1 MLLLRLGVGG
11 TFLAHGLQKVFG
23 LWGGPGI
30 NGFAQF
36 LESLGFRQAHHPG
49 LGHRDRRAGRRGAS
63 WSSAL
68 ATPLAAAGLLGIM
81 INVVLL
87 KLGNGFFLGGPDGP
101 GGFEL
106 ELVLGL
112 AAAALVLTGPG
123 RIALDNGRAWHRRPA
138 SWGVLCLVIGVAAAI
153 LIRVLLHADP
163 PPEPCPALTR
173 RVDAASDP
181 HLSGA
186 FAPTVHAARR
196 SGKGAGAAG
205 VRGPGGRRRCARWWP
220 GRRRRAAPCYRA
232 VPVARLPRALAGV
245 HLGPPLGQHLVVDQ
259 QGERA
264 ARARR

>member
-1 MLLLRLGVGG
+1 MSDQPTSIFSDSGGASRYPDFDPSDTRPTRRPLAWNPGTDVGLLLLRIGVGG

-36 LESLGFRQAHHPG
+36 LESLGFRQALTLAWVTG
-49 LGHRDRRAGRRGAS
+49 IGELVGGALVVLG
-63 WSSAL
+63 L

-101 GGFEL
+101 GGFEF

-153 LIRVLLHADP
+153 LIRVLLYADP
-163 PPEPCPALTR
+163 PPEP
-173 RVDAASDP
+173 V
-181 HLSGA
+181 SG
-186 FAPTVHAARR
+186 F
-196 SGKGAGAAG
+196 
-205 VRGPGGRRRCARWWP
+205 
-220 GRRRRAAPCYRA
+220 
-232 VPVARLPRALAGV
+232 
-245 HLGPPLGQHLVVDQ
+245 
-259 QGERA
+259 
-264 ARARR
+264 